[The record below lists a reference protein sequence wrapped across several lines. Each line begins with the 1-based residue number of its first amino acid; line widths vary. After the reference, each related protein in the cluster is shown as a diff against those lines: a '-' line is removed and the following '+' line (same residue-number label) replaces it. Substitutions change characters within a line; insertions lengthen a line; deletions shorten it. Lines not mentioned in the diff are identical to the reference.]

1 MGDDTSSCLAER
13 RFKTRNVC
21 DMIENVSGELV
32 HALFVGGRLFDESE
46 SELTNFCRLPEY
58 MIA

>member
-1 MGDDTSSCLAER
+1 MSSCLAER

-21 DMIENVSGELV
+21 DVIENVSGELV

-46 SELTNFCRLPEY
+46 SKLTNFCRLPEC